1 MNINVIF
8 MNINEINRV
17 YMYSITRK
25 YEYLFWFLAYFTKIF
40 SQTKG

>member
-8 MNINEINRV
+8 MNINEINK
-17 YMYSITRK
+17 YCMHNITQK
-25 YEYLFWFLAYFTKIF
+25 YEYLFWFLANFTKIF